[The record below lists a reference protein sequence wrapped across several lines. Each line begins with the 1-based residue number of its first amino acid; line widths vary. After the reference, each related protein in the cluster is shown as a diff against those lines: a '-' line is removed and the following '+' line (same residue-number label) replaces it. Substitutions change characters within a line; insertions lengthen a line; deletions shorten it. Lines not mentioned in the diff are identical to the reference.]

1 LGGKRVTGVERE
13 IFFKILNDAPNMAIQ
28 KETQNGNMVLLFAP
42 PIFENTH
49 LLSKNLIHYFSQKYN
64 CLEVNNLLYSFYFL

>member
-1 LGGKRVTGVERE
+1 MVTDGLYAHN
-13 IFFKILNDAPNMAIQ
+13 LNFEWCTQYGNMAIQ
-28 KETQNGNMVLLFAP
+28 KETQYGNMVLLFAS
-42 PIFENTH
+42 PIFANTH